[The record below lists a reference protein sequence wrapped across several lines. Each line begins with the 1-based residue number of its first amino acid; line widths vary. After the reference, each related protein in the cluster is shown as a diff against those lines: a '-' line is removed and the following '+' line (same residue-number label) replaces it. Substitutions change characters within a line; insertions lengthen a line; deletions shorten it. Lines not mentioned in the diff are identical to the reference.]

1 MSLLKSLQIA
11 HLPPSLVVHIA
22 LYRDVKNSSFL
33 REQLISANSAY
44 EYAFIDAS
52 MILSTTHVLSA
63 VFRAVND
70 YENKRLKSRN
80 VHSEIVFALSP
91 NNNIADAFRRFG
103 IADSTTDLL
112 VVKVS
117 TSPEIT
123 HESVSK
129 HLGEAVEGT
138 QVTFDDT
145 TLSQITDISK
155 IQKVYK
161 LSNLAVHKPSKK
173 PMDPARGHDVE
184 GVEETFR
191 RRMETSV
198 LGAIALRGS

>member
-1 MSLLKSLQIA
+1 M
-11 HLPPSLVVHIA
+11 
-22 LYRDVKNSSFL
+22 
-33 REQLISANSAY
+33 
-44 EYAFIDAS
+44 
-52 MILSTTHVLSA
+52 
-63 VFRAVND
+63 
-70 YENKRLKSRN
+70 
-80 VHSEIVFALSP
+80 
-91 NNNIADAFRRFG
+91 
-103 IADSTTDLL
+103 
-112 VVKVS
+112 KVS

-173 PMDPARGHDVE
+173 PMDPARGHNVE